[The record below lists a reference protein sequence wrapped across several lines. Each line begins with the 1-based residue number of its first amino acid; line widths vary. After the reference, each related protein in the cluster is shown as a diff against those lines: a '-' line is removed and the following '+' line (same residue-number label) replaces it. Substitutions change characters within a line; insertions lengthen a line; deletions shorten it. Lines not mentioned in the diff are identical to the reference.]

1 MRASLDRC
9 MYEKRAGDMDDD
21 QSRLTPPRSLR
32 TNSVG
37 LSDALALSAGG
48 DFFASC
54 RGESASIQAL
64 ESLGMTGSDWIR
76 LPPAAPSLH
85 AITGTSRMAAMA
97 AVAGSAPP
105 SPLYAGNAPPSES
118 PSYVVKTCDS
128 PIPNFILDPSG
139 SRPIRAAELRD
150 RERDRTLRHHSL
162 ASAGSISADTAG
174 GSAARACLGGDEED
188 PVGVSMAATC
198 FSACTTAPHRLIFP
212 RVARYGMPGRR
223 LCLRMLRVYRDE
235 RCRRQHRCRRRLLHA
250 V

>member
-1 MRASLDRC
+1 MC
-9 MYEKRAGDMDDD
+9 EKRAGDMDDD

-32 TNSVG
+32 TNPVW

-76 LPPAAPSLH
+76 LPLAAPSLH
-85 AITGTSRMAAMA
+85 AITGTARVAAMA
-97 AVAGSAPP
+97 AVTVPSASP

-118 PSYVVKTCDS
+118 PSYVFKTCDS

-150 RERDRTLRHHSL
+150 RERDRTQRHHSL
-162 ASAGSISADTAG
+162 ASAGSISADTAC

-223 LCLRMLRVYRDE
+223 LCLRMLRGYPDE
-235 RCRRQHRCRRRLLHA
+235 LCRELPA
-250 V
+250 VLPATAAARGLGL